1 MSLYRQ
7 RLIISW
13 DTSICLFL
21 RKNEIIWIQK
31 FPTSTR
37 GRLKEKLV
45 NFRRILH
52 KITL

>member
-13 DTSICLFL
+13 DTSIYL

-37 GRLKEKLV
+37 GRLKEKLG